1 MPRNREIQV
10 RFIRF
15 HTDSTRDDILR
26 ITRLA
31 DNSNRV
37 VYTEKSDN
45 SDVVDILTCTHQQLL
60 SYLYRVFWLTTLDE
74 DPFKSVQFFIPG
86 FPTFLVSVAAL
97 KQNTPSI
104 LDLVISTCWN
114 WPVIGCAEYNR
125 TPERVGLHS
134 LPLETPDTESSAPLE
149 TPDTESSA
157 PIETPDTE
165 SSAAPLETPDT
176 ESSAAPLETP
186 DTESSLP
193 VGSPAD
199 ADLPTEPS
207 AASVGSPEE
216 TTDGAQDEE

>member
-134 LPLETPDTESSAPLE
+134 LPLENPDTESSSAPLE
-149 TPDTESSA
+149 TPDTDSSAPIEHPDTESSA
-157 PIETPDTE
+157 PIEN
-165 SSAAPLETPDT
+165 
-176 ESSAAPLETP
+176 P

-193 VGSPAD
+193 
-199 ADLPTEPS
+199 
-207 AASVGSPEE
+207 VGSPEE

>member
-1 MPRNREIQV
+1 MPRNREIQM

-31 DNSNRV
+31 ENSNRI

-86 FPTFLVSVAAL
+86 FPTFLVSVATL

-104 LDLVISTCWN
+104 LDLVVSLCWN

-125 TPERVGLHS
+125 TPERVGMHS
-134 LPLETPDTESSAPLE
+134 LPS
-149 TPDTESSA
+149 
-157 PIETPDTE
+157 IPDTE
-165 SSAAPLETPDT
+165 SSAAPVEHPDT
-176 ESSAAPLETP
+176 ESSAAPVERP
-186 DTESSLP
+186 DTESSAAS
-193 VGSPAD
+193 VRSPAD
-199 ADLPTEPS
+199 TGLSTESS
-207 AASVGSPEE
+207 AASVRSPEE
-216 TTDGAQDEE
+216 TTNGAQNEE

>member
-31 DNSNRV
+31 ENSNRI

-45 SDVVDILTCTHQQLL
+45 SDVVDILTCTNHQLL

-104 LDLVISTCWN
+104 LDLVISICWN

-125 TPERVGLHS
+125 TPERVGMHS
-134 LPLETPDTESSAPLE
+134 FPSAEATEPVDDAGL
-149 TPDTESSA
+149 A
-157 PIETPDTE
+157 TE
-165 SSAAPLETPDT
+165 SSAASVRSPADAVLTTNEHSSFPVPT
-176 ESSAAPLETP
+176 ESSAA
-186 DTESSLP
+186 
-193 VGSPAD
+193 
-199 ADLPTEPS
+199 
-207 AASVGSPEE
+207 SVRSPEE
-216 TTDGAQDEE
+216 TTNGAHDEE